1 MINYMLDDSTGQ
13 RDVPMTFSDAVTDF
27 KLIIIIT
34 FLNPK
39 PKSCLRPCANS
50 IKFSQE

>member
-1 MINYMLDDSTGQ
+1 MIAPGKGTS
-13 RDVPMTFSDAVTDF
+13 PMTFSDAVTDF

-34 FLNPK
+34 FFNPK